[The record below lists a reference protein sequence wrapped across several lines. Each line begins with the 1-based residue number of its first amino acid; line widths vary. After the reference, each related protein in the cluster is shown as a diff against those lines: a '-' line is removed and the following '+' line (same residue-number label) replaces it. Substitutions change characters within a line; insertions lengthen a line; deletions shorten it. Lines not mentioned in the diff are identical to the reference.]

1 MKINYLFF
9 IYFSLWSSMTPLFA
23 QNQPSNAT
31 QAVSLENDFRK
42 LLVDGNLNRASTMMM
57 RGFDNR
63 AKNFRGT
70 PYFFDEWYLTEI
82 HLKDGYKFE
91 HIFAKLDIF
100 KEQELMVLRKEKGD
114 SILVDDATIAYF
126 IMQNPDTGTKHAF
139 KRYTVG
145 SSKGERFCEVL
156 HEGKYTAIAFQTKS
170 IIPADVGN
178 SQSSGRD
185 YDKFVSNTEFFI
197 VTPENKVVRI
207 KKSKKGLLQILNQH
221 EKEFE
226 AYLAKNKL
234 DFDKKEALAEAVAFY
249 NSLLEK

>member
-1 MKINYLFF
+1 MKINYLIF
-9 IYFSLWSSMTPLFA
+9 IYFLLLSSMPVFA
-23 QNQPSNAT
+23 QNQPANPN

-63 AKNFRGT
+63 TKNYRGT
-70 PYFFDEWYLTEI
+70 PYFFDEWYVTDI
-82 HLKDGYKFE
+82 HLKDGYKFGG
-91 HIFAKLDIF
+91 IFAKLDIF
-100 KEQELMVLRKEKGD
+100 KEQELMVLRKDKGD
-114 SILVDDATIAYF
+114 SILVDDATVAYF
-126 IMQNPDTGTKHAF
+126 IMQHPETGTKHIF
-139 KRYTVG
+139 KRYEVG

-156 HEGKYTAIAFQTKS
+156 QEGKYTAIVFQTKS

-197 VTPENKVVRI
+197 ITPENEVVKL
-207 KKSKKGLLQILNQH
+207 KKSKKGLLQILNQY

-234 DFDKKEALAEAVAFY
+234 DFDKKETLAAAVAFY